1 VLVNDVHSRLDETV
15 VDEIVPVGSLEDV
28 RAALDRAHASGKPVS
43 IAGGRHAIG
52 GQQFWP
58 GGVLLD
64 TWLRAADRRGLP
76 LR

>member
-43 IAGGRHAIG
+43 IAGGRHAMG
-52 GQQFWP
+52 GQKFWQAVSSSIP
-58 GGVLLD
+58 GF
-64 TWLRAADRRGLP
+64 AADRRGLP